1 MKALETFPQTDNQAS
16 LQLDARGNL
25 RHLLTLKGLE
35 KDLLVE
41 LLDDAER
48 YLRPAG
54 ATPARSRV
62 LAGRTVANLF
72 FEPSTR
78 TRASFD
84 LAAKRLGA
92 DVLNL
97 DVNTSSRKKGESILD
112 MIYTLQAMH
121 VDIMVVRDASAGVP
135 AYIARHVNDYVSI
148 LNAGEADVS
157 HPTQGLLDLLTIRQ
171 HKGGLEDLIVAIVG
185 DIAHSRVARSAAE
198 GLETLGV
205 GELRL
210 ISPPALAPEPGEMQ
224 FARVMDNL
232 EDGLRGADVVMA
244 LRIQRERIGNLDGI
258 PGIEEY
264 FANYGISR
272 ERMKLAAK
280 DAIVMHPGPMNRGIE
295 IESILADSPM
305 SVITQQVTNGVAVR
319 MAVLERVSRST
330 ATA

>member
-121 VDIMVVRDASAGVP
+121 ADIMVVRDASAGVP

-171 HKGGLEDLIVAIVG
+171 HKGGFEELIVAIVG

>member
-1 MKALETFPQTDNQAS
+1 MYVPETIPRPADEAG
-16 LQLDARGNL
+16 LQLDVSGRL
-25 RHLLTLKGLE
+25 RHLLTLKGLD
-35 KDLLVE
+35 KALLVR
-41 LLDDAER
+41 LLDHAER
-48 YLRPAG
+48 FLKIAG
-54 ATPARSRV
+54 DPSARTDT

-84 LAAKRLGA
+84 LAGKRTGA

-112 MIYTLQAMH
+112 MIYTLQAMQ

-135 AYIARHVNDYVSI
+135 AYIARHVDDYVSI
-148 LNAGEADVS
+148 LNAGEAEVS

-171 HKGGLEDLIVAIVG
+171 HKERFEDLVVAIVG
-185 DIAHSRVARSAAE
+185 DIAHSRVARSAAH
-198 GLETLGV
+198 GLETMGV

-210 ISPPALAPEPGEMQ
+210 ISPPALAPDPDELP
-224 FARVMDNL
+224 FARIMHNL
-232 EDGLRGADVVMA
+232 EDGLADADVVMA

-258 PGIEEY
+258 PGIDEY

-272 ERMKLAAK
+272 ERMKKARP

-295 IESILADSPM
+295 IESALADSPR
-305 SVITQQVTNGVAVR
+305 SVITRQVTNGVAVR
-319 MAVLERVSRST
+319 MAVLEHVAETLSRR
-330 ATA
+330 